1 MSADLQESSVPLA
14 EISQGPNA
22 FEAFLDRNQK
32 NIVIFAIALAVAGVA
47 AVVYRGVETSRQQ
60 TAGASLTKAENLA
73 SLQSVVTDHPN
84 TLAAGSAMV
93 LLADSQWAAAKRDE
107 AIATLEKFIKESPT
121 HPAILTAKASLGSK
135 LMAQGK
141 TGDAAKIF
149 EALAS
154 DPEAAFIAPFA
165 LISLGD
171 IAKNT
176 GDLAKA
182 EASYNK
188 VKTNFAD
195 SSFAETANRR
205 TATLKTRAPT
215 EIEPPP
221 APPKSPTPPA
231 ATPSSTLAPT
241 SPASNPSEPP
251 AKTAPV
257 K

>member
-1 MSADLQESSVPLA
+1 M
-14 EISQGPNA
+14 
-22 FEAFLDRNQK
+22 
-32 NIVIFAIALAVAGVA
+32 IFAIALAIAGVA
-47 AVVYRGVETSRQQ
+47 IVVYRGVETSRQR
-60 TAGASLTKAENLA
+60 TAGASLTKAEDLA
-73 SLQSVVTDHPN
+73 ALQSVVLNHPK

-93 LLADSQWAAAKRDE
+93 LLADSQWAAGKGDE
-107 AIATLEKFIKESPT
+107 AVATLEKFIRESPA

-135 LMAQGK
+135 LMTQGK

-154 DPEAAFIAPFA
+154 DPEASFIAPFA

-171 IAKNT
+171 IAKNA

-182 EASYNK
+182 EASYNR
-188 VKTNFAD
+188 VKTDFAD

-205 TATLKTRAPT
+205 TATLKTKAPT

-221 APPKSPTPPA
+221 APPKSPTP
-231 ATPSSTLAPT
+231 SSTSPDLAPASPT
-241 SPASNPSEPP
+241 SKPVQPP